1 MTYAMFI
8 DTKAGNPADVRG
20 DFAPAMNKRVGD
32 AGTLFINRV
41 EGIAEGLGG

>member
-8 DTKAGNPADVRG
+8 NTKAGKPADVRG
-20 DFAPAMNKRVGD
+20 DFAPAMNRVAD
-32 AGTLFINRV
+32 AGTLFIERV

>member
-8 DTKAGNPADVRG
+8 DTKAGQPADVRG
-20 DFAPAMNKRVGD
+20 DFAPAMNRVVNAGKR
-32 AGTLFINRV
+32 FERV